1 MNTVIVEYE
10 SDLKFYVSKGKLYPN
25 YESVITDLLDLY
37 GSDIKFDFRQMGKD
51 TEAYWVNFIDTRCQ
65 S

>member
-1 MNTVIVEYE
+1 MKAVIVEYE
-10 SDLKFYVSKGKLYPN
+10 SNLKFYVSKGKLYQDYRSAVTN
-25 YESVITDLLDLY
+25 LMDLY
-37 GSDIKFDFRQMGKD
+37 GSDIKFDFRQMGVD